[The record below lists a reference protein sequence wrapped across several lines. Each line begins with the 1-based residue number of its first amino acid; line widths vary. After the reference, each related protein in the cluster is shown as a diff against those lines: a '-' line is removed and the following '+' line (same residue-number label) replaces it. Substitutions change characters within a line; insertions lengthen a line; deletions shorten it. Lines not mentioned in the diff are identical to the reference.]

1 MGRVCFVFLDGVGL
15 GPNDSTN
22 PLAVAPMPH
31 VRDWLGGGL
40 VAGREVQ
47 QADLLFRPLDAC
59 LGVGGL
65 PQSGTGQTA
74 LFTGVNAAAVEGMHI
89 AAYPTA
95 ALRAL
100 IEKHSLLKRVKEM
113 GKRATFANAY
123 SDRYWELVAE
133 RRLRH
138 SATTLMSMAAALR
151 FRTLADLRQGKALYW
166 DIVHF
171 ALRERLGSEWPLL
184 APEEAGRRLARLAA
198 LHDLVLY
205 ESFLP
210 DLVGHRRI
218 SLSYTYLL
226 DMIDRFLGSLSQNL
240 DGDVSL
246 VLCSDHGNLED
257 PETKGHTYN
266 PVPLLVIGA
275 AVPYFGAAK
284 AITDVTPAILNALAD
299 GNLGE
304 EEIRHDD
311 G

>member
-31 VRDWLGGGL
+31 VRDLLGGGL
-40 VAGREVQ
+40 VAGQEVQ
-47 QADLLFRPLDAC
+47 QAGILFRPLDAC
-59 LGVGGL
+59 LGVEGL

-100 IEKHSLLKRVKEM
+100 IEKHSLLKQAKEM

-133 RRLRH
+133 RRLHH
-138 SATTLMSMAAALR
+138 SATTLTSMAAALR
-151 FRTLADLRQGKALYW
+151 FRTLADLQRGEALYW
-166 DIVHF
+166 DIVHL
-171 ALRERLGSEWPLL
+171 ALRERLGAEWPLL
-184 APEEAGRRLARLAA
+184 APEEAGRRLAHLAA
-198 LHDLVLY
+198 EHDLVLY

-226 DMIDRFLGSLSQNL
+226 DVIDRFLGSLLQNL

-266 PVPLLVIGA
+266 PVPLLVVGSA
-275 AVPYFGAAK
+275 APYFGAAS
-284 AITDVTPAILNALAD
+284 AITDVTPAILGVLA
-299 GNLGE
+299 GE
-304 EEIRHDD
+304 GSGGEGSR
-311 G
+311 